1 MFDQWYNEVEGINDR
16 KDDVLKLTRVS
27 SNPLTYSFS
36 DSQYFPI
43 DGELFGNE
51 GNPHNYHFTSELHT
65 SLSYHGAEKL
75 TFKGDDDVWV
85 FINRNLVVDLGGVHP
100 AESQTVDLDSIAS
113 TVGLRSG
120 NAYDIDIFQAERHT
134 TESVFSIAISY
145 D

>member
-1 MFDQWYNEVEGINDR
+1 M
-16 KDDVLKLTRVS
+16 
-27 SNPLTYSFS
+27 
-36 DSQYFPI
+36 
-43 DGELFGNE
+43 
-51 GNPHNYHFTSELHT
+51 
-65 SLSYHGAEKL
+65 

>member
-51 GNPHNYHFTSELHT
+51 GNPHNYHFTSELILLCHIM
-65 SLSYHGAEKL
+65 GQK
-75 TFKGDDDVWV
+75 
-85 FINRNLVVDLGGVHP
+85 N
-100 AESQTVDLDSIAS
+100 
-113 TVGLRSG
+113 
-120 NAYDIDIFQAERHT
+120 
-134 TESVFSIAISY
+134 
-145 D
+145 